1 MANNNN
7 EGAENSPDNSKDA
20 GLDKSFVGKFVS
32 GLFNSTPLSKWFGK
46 DSTSKSIK
54 RREDDDDEDF
64 DASYVFQPPSKRV
77 KLPTE
82 VEHNNYSAHIFES
95 PVTVHKASN
104 NVNNVSSKV
113 FGKFPEPVAG
123 PSGVKSRKLFDKHR
137 SSSTNTLS
145 TNSMENQEIVNGEND
160 SDSEESTSGYSS
172 APKLLNQP
180 KSAEVSHNKE
190 LCEKV
195 TPKTRSLFTSSNE
208 SSGRTLFPERSP
220 NMNTSLSS
228 RRPTFNAS
236 TFGSPNFV
244 DRTLSTKRILS
255 SPFYSGNT
263 IYGGASAYGRRLGKI
278 SEETNPRV
286 SVQIKPV
293 NEKPPSENATLS
305 KTARR
310 ILSTLEQYST
320 PISDAK
326 KIPVTPRRAGLL
338 SSYVGAT
345 PYLVRDRKRPSN
357 KELQVPSV
365 PDLLQMKQKERLQ
378 NSTETV
384 RQIATKSKSSLNKE
398 EYKIRTEEDNKQ
410 KHSNKMKSS
419 VASVRQKAHTIE
431 PVSEVKLP
439 KVSLPISTLPKFDF
453 VLMPPSK
460 SNETSENQNET
471 KTPKSPVST
480 IIKPTVIID
489 KKETDKKIVENGKSS
504 FTFSEPL
511 VISKDLKSVTAI
523 NCFKFSEPVC
533 QKQSTHTVPLMFK
546 SADSK
551 SEIKPKNNGE
561 NVTGIAKPA
570 SQLFTGS
577 AMDVLKKSPS
587 QRWECP
593 TCLVRNEFDKDK
605 CCACDE
611 PKPQPEKKEMKG
623 FGEQF
628 KMSSDKWE
636 CSSCM
641 VRNNNSD
648 KTCVACASAKPG
660 EEKPVA
666 KSGFGDAFKPPAS
679 TWECSACLIRNKNEV
694 ENCAACGT
702 SKTPKPSASSSF
714 GDKFKPSSDTW
725 ECSTCMIRNENTVDK
740 CAACET
746 PKPGAK
752 AATNTSS
759 VKPMTGPIFSF
770 GIKQEWEC
778 KTCLIKNKNEL
789 TQCAACEMPRESETE
804 KKGFGDAFKM
814 KGGEWECTSCL
825 VKNKP
830 SVNVCV
836 CCGVAKSGSSGDK
849 SSDVA
854 TTEEK
859 KPVIGFNFGIDKS
872 QFKFGIPST
881 SSEPKESTTN
891 ATPTFAF
898 GDAAKSTAVTSSS
911 FSFGINTQEK
921 VTPTN
926 SVTSSENVTVASNP
940 LLKPSEKLPDK
951 ATPAPV
957 GFKFGLD
964 KTQESV
970 VTSSSDS
977 SNKTETPTTTSSTS
991 TFGTKPAPMFQFKP
1005 PTVNGDVK
1013 FGSDI
1018 NKPVL
1023 SADSNKPNESATFG
1037 TETKNHDSPFGSKTQ
1052 SSSFGTVSKS
1062 QESPFGTPNKATD
1075 SPFVSNK
1082 PADLPFGSASKPND
1096 SPFGSASKPKEL
1108 LFGTANKPSSSL
1120 FGNTDPNKPKESI
1133 FGSSTETNKPQTG
1146 LFGTGG
1152 TNKPQETLFGGDAN
1166 KPKEVLFGTKP
1177 TDSSN
1182 NIFASP
1188 SATPTFSF
1196 TPKPPEN
1203 APSLPSAGPTQPP
1216 AAGIFKFGTS
1226 AAASPQNQLSA
1237 KRAFEEPVDNNV
1249 TNGFGSV
1256 PKIPAFGA
1264 SQSFGSTETKP
1275 FAFGSAETAPK
1286 NEGFSFGQADK
1297 PNMTPVFSFGSAAA
1311 SSTPSTGFSFSVP
1324 STGFNFGGTPK
1335 VESQPFNAGGNVF
1348 GTTGTAAKNGSF
1360 NFGPNANNNNQKA
1373 VFSFGANQTNPP
1385 PSQPSFPSQGQSQQG
1400 FNFGGPSQPLNVPG
1414 GFNFTG
1420 APPTFNFTD
1429 GSDGNAGT
1437 ALPQRKFRKAI
1448 RRTTQR

>member
-46 DSTSKSIK
+46 DSASKSVK
-54 RREDDDDEDF
+54 RREDDDDDDDDDF

-77 KLPTE
+77 KLPSE

-95 PVTVHKASN
+95 PVTVHNASN

-123 PSGVKSRKLFDKHR
+123 PSGVKSRKLFDRHR
-137 SSSTNTLS
+137 SASTNTVS
-145 TNSMENQEIVNGEND
+145 TNSFENQEIVNGEND

-180 KSAEVSHNKE
+180 KSAEISHKE
-190 LCEKV
+190 TCEKV

-208 SSGRTLFPERSP
+208 SSGRTLFSERSP

-228 RRPTFNAS
+228 RRPSFNAS
-236 TFGSPNFV
+236 TFGSPNFI

-278 SEETNPRV
+278 SEETNSRV

-326 KIPVTPRRAGLL
+326 KIPVTPRRPGLL

-419 VASVRQKAHTIE
+419 VASVRQKVPPIE

-453 VLMPPSK
+453 VLMPPSN
-460 SNETSENQNET
+460 SSETTKNQNET

-480 IIKPTVIID
+480 VIKPTVIVD
-489 KKETDKKIVENGKSS
+489 KKETEKKIVENGKSS

-533 QKQSTHTVPLMFK
+533 KKQSTHTGLMFK
-546 SADSK
+546 SAESK

-561 NVTGIAKPA
+561 NVPSIAKPA
-570 SQLFTGS
+570 SQLSTGS
-577 AMDVLKKSPS
+577 VMDVLKKPPS

-593 TCLVRNEFDKDK
+593 TCLVRNDIDKDK

-611 PKPQPEKKEMKG
+611 PKPQPEKKETKG

-636 CSSCM
+636 CNSCM

-648 KTCVACASAKPG
+648 KTCVACGSSKAG
-660 EEKPVA
+660 EDKPVA

-679 TWECSACLIRNKNEV
+679 TWECTSCLIRNKNEL
-694 ENCAACGT
+694 ESCAACGA
-702 SKTPKPSASSSF
+702 SKTPSGSF
-714 GDKFKPSSDTW
+714 GDKFKPSGDTW
-725 ECSTCMIRNENTVDK
+725 ECATCMIRNKNTVDK

-752 AATNTSS
+752 PTS
-759 VKPMTGPIFSF
+759 VKPMTAPIFSF

-814 KGGEWECTSCL
+814 KGGEWECSSCL

-830 SVNVCV
+830 TDNVCV
-836 CCGVAKSGSSGDK
+836 CCGVAKSGGK
-849 SSDVA
+849 SSDV
-854 TTEEK
+854 TTGEK
-859 KPVIGFNFGIDKS
+859 KPLIGFNFGIDKS
-872 QFKFGIPST
+872 NAPQFKFGIPST
-881 SSEPKESTTN
+881 SSELKASTTS
-891 ATPTFAF
+891 APPTFAF

-926 SVTSSENVTVASNP
+926 TVTSSENVTVASNP
-940 LLKPSEKLPDK
+940 LLKPSEKLPEK

-977 SNKTETPTTTSSTS
+977 TNKTETPTTTSS
-991 TFGTKPAPMFQFKP
+991 FGTKPAPMFQFKP
-1005 PTVNGDVK
+1005 PAVNGDIK
-1013 FGSDI
+1013 FGSENKD
-1018 NKPVL
+1018 KPVL
-1023 SADSNKPNESATFG
+1023 ATEPVKESPFSAEP
-1037 TETKNHDSPFGSKTQ
+1037 KNQDSPFGSKTQ
-1052 SSSFGTVSKS
+1052 SSPFATAASKP
-1062 QESPFGTPNKATD
+1062 QESPFGTPSKPTE

-1082 PADLPFGSASKPND
+1082 PADLPFGSASKPSD
-1096 SPFGSASKPKEL
+1096 SPFGSASKPKDS
-1108 LFGTANKPSSSL
+1108 LFGNVNKPSSSL
-1120 FGNTDPNKPKESI
+1120 FGNTDANKPKESI
-1133 FGSSTETNKPQTG
+1133 FGSTTEPNKPQAG
-1146 LFGTGG
+1146 LFTTVD

-1166 KPKEVLFGTKP
+1166 KPKG
-1177 TDSSN
+1177 
-1182 NIFASP
+1182 
-1188 SATPTFSF
+1188 ATPTFTF
-1196 TPKPPEN
+1196 TPKPPES
-1203 APSLPSAGPTQPP
+1203 APSLPSAAP
-1216 AAGIFKFGTS
+1216 AAGIFKFGGAT
-1226 AAASPQNQLSA
+1226 ASPNQLST
-1237 KRAFEEPVDNNV
+1237 KRAFDEPADNNV

-1264 SQSFGSTETKP
+1264 SQSFGTSESKP
-1275 FAFGSAETAPK
+1275 FAFESAPK
-1286 NEGFSFGQADK
+1286 NAGFSFGQAEK
-1297 PNMTPVFSFGSAAA
+1297 PNTTPVFNFGSAAA
-1311 SSTPSTGFSFSVP
+1311 GASSAPNTGFSFSVP
-1324 STGFNFGGTPK
+1324 SAGFNFGGAPK
-1335 VESQPFNAGGNVF
+1335 VESQPFNAGGSVF
-1348 GTTGTAAKNGSF
+1348 GTAGPAAKNGSF
-1360 NFGPNANNNNQKA
+1360 NFGTNANNNNQKA

-1385 PSQPSFPSQGQSQQG
+1385 PSQPSFPSQGQSQPG
-1400 FNFGGPSQPLNVPG
+1400 FNFGAPTQPLNVPG

-1429 GSDGNAGT
+1429 GNAGT
-1437 ALPQRKFRKAI
+1437 APPQRKIKKAF